1 MRLGNP
7 VKPRHFA
14 GRPPNTVVMGTSQQL
29 HLAAYRYNEIMTEHS
44 GYVGALSSSWS
55 RGAPSSP
62 SVLHS
67 ASITEYSWWL
77 VSPQMLKPDLF
88 CLVCGDRSSGRHY
101 GVQSCDGCRG
111 FFKRSIRRRLLY
123 SCKEDGRCVVD
134 VVRRNQCQACRLDK
148 CLRVNMNRHAV
159 QHERPLGEKERRRSE
174 ASATCSRNFVR
185 GTTAPTCDSAH
196 ASAQRQ
202 DRAKNDFSISRL
214 VAPSSESSL
223 VSLIRWWYS
232 SPPISSLSVEDRRVL
247 LGNSWHLV
255 FFLSRISQLA
265 PPQGTSRPTQ
275 GYEKMAFVG
284 KFVESLRLSPLELWS
299 ISNILLFRPECTGLK
314 SRNQIREIQAQAA
327 ALLTGCLNAR
337 AALHGAVQSSVL
349 LLILPCLAQITAE
362 DVRAHFFAEKSLADV
377 ERMCE
382 SAVL

>member
-1 MRLGNP
+1 MIR
-7 VKPRHFA
+7 
-14 GRPPNTVVMGTSQQL
+14 
-29 HLAAYRYNEIMTEHS
+29 
-44 GYVGALSSSWS
+44 
-55 RGAPSSP
+55 
-62 SVLHS
+62 
-67 ASITEYSWWL
+67 
-77 VSPQMLKPDLF
+77 
-88 CLVCGDRSSGRHY
+88 GRHY

-174 ASATCSRNFVR
+174 ASAPGERNFVKS
-185 GTTAPTCDSAH
+185 TTRLTCDSAQ
-196 ASAQRQ
+196 ASSQRQ
-202 DRAKNDFSISRL
+202 ERAKNDFSVSRL

-223 VSLIRWWYS
+223 VSLIRWWSS
-232 SPPISSLSVEDRRVL
+232 SPPISSLGIEDRRVL
-247 LGNSWHLV
+247 LCNSWHLI
-255 FFLSRISQLA
+255 FFLSRISQLVPLQEA
-265 PPQGTSRPTQ
+265 SRTTQ

-337 AALHGAVQSSVL
+337 AALQGAVQSSVL
-349 LLILPCLAQITAE
+349 LLILPCLAQITVE

-377 ERMCE
+377 ESMCE

>member
-1 MRLGNP
+1 MSAQVFHPRYYRPYYFPEHVNQLERMRP
-7 VKPRHFA
+7 A
-14 GRPPNTVVMGTSQQL
+14 
-29 HLAAYRYNEIMTEHS
+29 
-44 GYVGALSSSWS
+44 
-55 RGAPSSP
+55 
-62 SVLHS
+62 
-67 ASITEYSWWL
+67 
-77 VSPQMLKPDLF
+77 
-88 CLVCGDRSSGRHY
+88 
-101 GVQSCDGCRG
+101 QSCAARAATWREGTPAERG
-111 FFKRSIRRRLLY
+111 F
-123 SCKEDGRCVVD
+123 G
-134 VVRRNQCQACRLDK
+134 N
-148 CLRVNMNRHAV
+148 V
-159 QHERPLGEKERRRSE
+159 QQEL
-174 ASATCSRNFVR
+174 
-185 GTTAPTCDSAH
+185 
-196 ASAQRQ
+196 
-202 DRAKNDFSISRL
+202 
-214 VAPSSESSL
+214 
-223 VSLIRWWYS
+223 
-232 SPPISSLSVEDRRVL
+232 VL